1 MSCFPTVGEWDR
13 NGRSAATLEGETE
26 RKGSETVRGGGE
38 VAGMEGHEEI
48 RGRESTAEM

>member
-1 MSCFPTVGEWDR
+1 MAGALQR
-13 NGRSAATLEGETE
+13 LEGETE
-26 RKGSETVRGGGE
+26 RKGSETVRGGGASGE